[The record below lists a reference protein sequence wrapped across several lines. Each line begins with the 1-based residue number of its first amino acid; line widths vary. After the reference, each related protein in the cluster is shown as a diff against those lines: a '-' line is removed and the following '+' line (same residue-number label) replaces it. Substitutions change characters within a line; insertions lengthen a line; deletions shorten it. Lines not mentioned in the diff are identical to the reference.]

1 MMMMIF
7 TVLSGYCS
15 ARVYKVGDSEG
26 WTAKDEEFHV
36 RDSLVFEYDPN
47 INDVTHVSGALKY
60 ELCDYS
66 SPKVVYNT
74 GQDIVTLTEPGL
86 HYFITSNQAQCVLGQ
101 KLEVLVIH
109 DPLRPIPLP
118 TPSKFLSV
126 GKTYKV
132 RVSEGWKVYD
142 NDFYNKWSEEKQFH
156 VGDSLIFE
164 YTNEVNDFY
173 EINGDLEF
181 MTCDLTSP
189 VAVHKTRHD
198 PVRLTEP
205 RVHYFITSQSGYC
218 EVDLPAMEPLNNW
231 LQTFKPQPHH

>member
-1 MMMMIF
+1 SRDVYHF
-7 TVLSGYCS
+7 EANENPQL
-15 ARVYKVGDSEG
+15 RVCDDDDDLHGSLGLLLGKGLQSWRLRGMDSQGRSLLCLAE
-26 WTAKDEEFHV
+26 TDHKEFHV

-47 INDVTHVSGALKY
+47 INDVTH
-60 ELCDYS
+60 
-66 SPKVVYNT
+66 
-74 GQDIVTLTEPGL
+74 
-86 HYFITSNQAQCVLGQ
+86 

-109 DPLRPIPLP
+109 DPLRPVPLP

-181 MTCDLTSP
+181 MTCDPTSP

-218 EVDLPAMEPLNNW
+218 EVGLKL
-231 LQTFKPQPHH
+231 